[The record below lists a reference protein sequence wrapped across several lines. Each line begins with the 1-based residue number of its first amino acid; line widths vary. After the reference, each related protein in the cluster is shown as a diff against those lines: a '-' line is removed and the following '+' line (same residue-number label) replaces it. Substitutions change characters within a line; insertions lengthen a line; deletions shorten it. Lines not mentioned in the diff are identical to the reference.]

1 MKIKEFQE
9 LMYALYYHRDNKR
22 GINKTFMWLVEEVGE
37 LSRALKQEKL
47 DKKNISQEIADIIA
61 WVCSL
66 SNLLNIDLEKALLN
80 KYPNRCP
87 KCGHNPCQ
95 CG

>member
-1 MKIKEFQE
+1 MKIKELQE
-9 LMYALYYHRDNKR
+9 MMYNLYFHQDNKR
-22 GINKTFMWLVEEVGE
+22 GLFKTFMWLVEEVGE

-47 DKKNISQEIADIIA
+47 DKRKIAEEIADIIA

-66 SNLLNIDLEKALLN
+66 SNLLNIDLEKALFN
-80 KYPNRCP
+80 KYPNICP